1 MSKITG
7 PLLSLGARGQI
18 GKSMVFASWKGQP
31 YVRQLVIP
39 ANPQTAEQTLTR
51 TAFTEGSDLWK
62 RFGPIAK
69 GPWNAYAQGQTLT
82 GRNAFVGRYVLDNRD
97 QANLGFFEGSPGAK
111 GGLAPASLAL
121 TPASQAM
128 QADLTAPAAPTGW
141 TISAA
146 QFVCI
151 RDGVPGSLVETI
163 SQEDED
169 AAAPYSVT
177 FTGLVALT
185 TYAVSGWLEWTKP
198 DGTLAYGP
206 SLTQLD
212 DTLA

>member
-39 ANPQTAEQTLTR
+39 ANPQSAEQTLTR
-51 TAFTEGSDLWK
+51 TAFTEASDIWK

-69 GPWNAYAQGQTLT
+69 GPWNAYALGQTLT
-82 GRNAFVGRYVLDNRD
+82 GRNAFVGRYVLTNRD
-97 QANLGFFEGSPGAK
+97 QPSLAVFEGSPGAK
-111 GGLAPASLAL
+111 GGLAPVSLAL
-121 TPASQAM
+121 TPASQGMDAT
-128 QADLTAPAAPTGW
+128 LVAPAAPVGW
-141 TISAA
+141 TVSAG
-146 QFVCI
+146 QFLI
-151 RDGVPGSLVETI
+151 LQDGAAGSLPETI
-163 SQEDED
+163 TQESED
-169 AAAPYSVT
+169 ASSPYTAS
-177 FTGLVALT
+177 FTGLDALT
-185 TYAVSGWLEWTKP
+185 TYAVSAWLEWTKP

-206 SLTQLD
+206 SITQLD